1 MASSS
6 PTSRRTRKAPP
17 TSDLYSTVVIHD
29 DVVSPTTMDDPI
41 DDYYD
46 YDDEDSSLPPLL
58 KRLPKDFGTILDSG
72 EDSSSAGNISG
83 TMIVKTDRSGRS
95 SSSYSSPA
103 WKPRS
108 APLFDRN
115 SAASP
120 RKRIEAEEDEDEKEE
135 GEGDFSTFVVR
146 SGERETV
153 TGTVVRRESGGGS
166 TMSMAVASMQA
177 MGELGFGK
185 KQQQGKGTSSGSSS
199 SFPDESSC
207 RYGQQKGSKV
217 SSSSIPE
224 YCITRED
231 PSTKYE
237 LLNELGKGSYG
248 AVYKARDIKTSEL
261 VAIKVISL
269 SEGEEGYEE
278 IRGEIEMLQ
287 QCSHPNVVRYLGS
300 YQGEEYLW
308 IVMEYCGGG
317 SVADLM
323 NNTDE
328 PLEEIQIAYICREAL
343 KGLSYLH
350 SIFKV
355 HRDIKGGNILLTEQG
370 EVKLGDFG
378 VAAQLTRTMSKRNTF
393 IGTPHWMA
401 PEVIQES
408 RYDGKVDVWALGV
421 SAIEMAEILKSGEY
435 MIPHIVKELSLSL
448 SFPGTSSKVNSTS
461 YESNQKN
468 CFRKRSLV
476 FHDFIAKCL
485 TKEPRPRPT
494 ASELLKHKFIERCKS
509 GPSVM
514 LLKIEKARQS
524 RASMALE
531 AQNIPS
537 GTFIP
542 GNTALGGPKV
552 NEDYGDTVP
561 SRPHDGLQGTLKQS
575 VPGAVELAGEGD
587 FGTVIVHAGDEKDKK
602 PTQTSASNAIEAS
615 PGPWHAEART
625 VSGAGDKSP
634 DPWGRNAEGVDADN
648 SQIRS
653 QSVAQTIQASSPSV
667 FTTPDQKN
675 SISQALIGSGGGIS
689 SDTFKSET
697 ASRKALDKLWS
708 IYAAGNTVPIPFLR
722 ATDIS
727 PIALLSDNVLGGL
740 QQGSGGSGNIAEEAV
755 QELFCG
761 DGQWKKGR
769 RGQNE
774 VPLPPSVYQRLTSSS
789 TLMNLT
795 QALAY
800 HKIYLRTMGGSPPCT
815 PSREFLYVDG
825 PTAKM
830 ELFGLDQD
838 RMSSSWELGMSMSGV
853 PFKPIVG
860 APNLCYEEMPLQEL
874 QAAQEQQ
881 TIQNLCDTLRTILR
895 LKRMGKASRMHT
907 LLLYRTYR
915 GPRRT
920 SLFSTPPPSA
930 AVASS
935 VSTHQ
940 LPLTLL
946 NPNSPFPSSGS
957 NYSHNPFRLRLVP
970 SKPTS
975 SFCPSTLRLISTTT
989 SEDTGEIQETPAED
1003 ETDEEVEPIDSWEE
1017 EDDAE
1022 PEIGDGGDGGGVVLQ
1037 NCHWGERVL
1046 SLAHEVLLQF
1056 GDGMEL
1062 FSFKTTPRGYIYV
1075 RLDKLAHEYG
1085 CPSMDEIESYSR
1097 QYKKRLDEV
1106 GASGEIPDDLAL
1118 EVSSPGAERLLKVPD
1133 DLYRF
1138 KDMPMRVD
1146 YIEDQDARSPEKF
1159 GVFYLESIE
1168 TETGRCVWRLA
1179 DVKENRDPS
1188 AKGRPLSRKL
1198 KDWRLDLPYAMF
1210 KRVTLYLDY

>member
-1 MASSS
+1 MDS
-6 PTSRRTRKAPP
+6 PPTCRRTRKAPP
-17 TSDLYSTVVIHD
+17 PSSSDIYSTVVIHD
-29 DVVSPTTMDDPI
+29 DVVMDDDPI

-58 KRLPKDFGTILDSG
+58 KRLPKDFGAIV
-72 EDSSSAGNISG
+72 SSSSEASNISG
-83 TMIVKTDRSGRS
+83 TMIVKTDRSRS
-95 SSSYSSPA
+95 SSFSSPA

-115 SAASP
+115 VESP
-120 RKRIEAEEDEDEKEE
+120 RDSASVRRRVEDEEDD
-135 GEGDFSTFVVR
+135 EGDFSTFVVR
-146 SGERETV
+146 PGGERETV

-166 TMSMAVASMQA
+166 GGSTMSMAVASMQA
-177 MGELGFGK
+177 VGELGFGK
-185 KQQQGKGTSSGSSS
+185 KQQAKGSSGSSS
-199 SFPDESSC
+199 SIPDESST
-207 RYGQQKGSKV
+207 RYRQHQQKGSKM

-224 YCITRED
+224 CVTRED

-248 AVYKARDIKTSEL
+248 AVYKARDINTSEL

-328 PLEEIQIAYICREAL
+328 PLDENQIAYICREAL

-421 SAIEMAEILKSGEY
+421 SAIEMAEGLPPRSTVHPMRVLF
-435 MIPHIVKELSLSL
+435 MISIEPAPMLEDKE
-448 SFPGTSSKVNSTS
+448 KW
-461 YESNQKN
+461 
-468 CFRKRSLV
+468 SLV

-485 TKEPRPRPT
+485 TKEPRLRPT

-514 LLKIEKARQS
+514 LPKIEKARQT

-561 SRPHDGLQGTLKQS
+561 SRPHDGLQGSRVVPAINVTLRQS
-575 VPGAVELAGEGD
+575 ISGAVDLAGEGD
-587 FGTVIVHAGDEKDKK
+587 FGTVIVHAGDGKDRK
-602 PTQTSASNAIEAS
+602 PTQTSVLNAIEAS
-615 PGPWHAEART
+615 PGPLHTEAHTLPR
-625 VSGAGDKSP
+625 
-634 DPWGRNAEGVDADN
+634 WGRNAEGVDADN
-648 SQIRS
+648 FQIRA
-653 QSVAQTIQASSPSV
+653 QSVSQTIQPSSPSV
-667 FTTPDQKN
+667 FASPDQKN
-675 SISQALIGSGGGIS
+675 NISQAQIGSGSGIS
-689 SDTFKSET
+689 GGTLKSET
-697 ASRKALDKLWS
+697 VNRKALDKLWS
-708 IYAAGNTVPIPFLR
+708 IYAAGNTVPIPFLK

-727 PIALLSDNVLGGL
+727 PIALLSDNVLGGFE
-740 QQGSGGSGNIAEEAV
+740 QGSGGSGNIAEEAV
-755 QELFCG
+755 QELFSG

-774 VPLPPSVYQRLTSSS
+774 APLPPSVYQRLTSSS

-800 HKIYLRTMGGSPPCT
+800 HKM
-815 PSREFLYVDG
+815 
-825 PTAKM
+825 
-830 ELFGLDQD
+830 
-838 RMSSSWELGMSMSGV
+838 
-853 PFKPIVG
+853 
-860 APNLCYEEMPLQEL
+860 CYEEMPLQEL

-895 LKRMGKASRMHT
+895 L
-907 LLLYRTYR
+907 
-915 GPRRT
+915 
-920 SLFSTPPPSA
+920 
-930 AVASS
+930 
-935 VSTHQ
+935 
-940 LPLTLL
+940 
-946 NPNSPFPSSGS
+946 
-957 NYSHNPFRLRLVP
+957 
-970 SKPTS
+970 
-975 SFCPSTLRLISTTT
+975 
-989 SEDTGEIQETPAED
+989 
-1003 ETDEEVEPIDSWEE
+1003 
-1017 EDDAE
+1017 
-1022 PEIGDGGDGGGVVLQ
+1022 
-1037 NCHWGERVL
+1037 
-1046 SLAHEVLLQF
+1046 
-1056 GDGMEL
+1056 
-1062 FSFKTTPRGYIYV
+1062 
-1075 RLDKLAHEYG
+1075 
-1085 CPSMDEIESYSR
+1085 
-1097 QYKKRLDEV
+1097 
-1106 GASGEIPDDLAL
+1106 
-1118 EVSSPGAERLLKVPD
+1118 
-1133 DLYRF
+1133 
-1138 KDMPMRVD
+1138 
-1146 YIEDQDARSPEKF
+1146 
-1159 GVFYLESIE
+1159 
-1168 TETGRCVWRLA
+1168 
-1179 DVKENRDPS
+1179 
-1188 AKGRPLSRKL
+1188 
-1198 KDWRLDLPYAMF
+1198 
-1210 KRVTLYLDY
+1210 